1 MSTKFYTL
9 LTDIGAA
16 KLASAAALGVPLK
29 ITHMAVGDGGGVLP
43 TPDAKQTALVNEKRR
58 AALNMLYIDPQN
70 SSQIIAEQVIPENEG
85 GWWIREVG
93 LFDESGALIA
103 VGNCPESYKP
113 QLAEGSGRTQTVR
126 MVLITSSTDNIT
138 LKIDPAVVLA
148 TRKYVDD
155 KALELKVYADD
166 QMAKHLAAPDPHSQY
181 APKASPTFTGTPKA
195 PTPAA
200 GNNTTQVATT
210 AFVQAALTAL
220 INGAPATLD
229 TLKEI
234 AAAINND
241 PNFSTTINNALALK
255 APLSSPA
262 LTGTPT
268 APTAAQSVNNTQIA
282 TTAFVKSAI
291 AGMVGSAPAA
301 LDTLN
306 ELAAALG
313 NDPNFAT
320 TMLNALAGKQPLDN
334 TLTNL
339 SGKDVA
345 GLLTYLGLQTIKPDP
360 VSTKIF
366 SPDLKKFLLV
376 SNTSWGMWNNDTG
389 AAIALPVT
397 QGGTGQTTV
406 DGVKAAFGIDKLQ
419 PKGNYVITDASTKQS
434 LSDALSCR
442 YGLEVTDSNNIIRV
456 GIYSTNNQATIT
468 GINGK
473 AIIIPDKAGTMALAG
488 ESVSALRLS
497 APREVTVTTA
507 DAWMNFTTSEMV
519 VGIYITPTPGGGA
532 WVLNKVKVATLQAY
546 INGAW
551 VNVTQ

>member
-113 QLAEGSGRTQTVR
+113 QLAEGSGSTQTVR

-181 APKASPTFTGTPKA
+181 APKASPTFIGTPKA

-345 GLLTYLGLQTIKPDP
+345 GLLAYLGLGE
-360 VSTKIF
+360 
-366 SPDLKKFLLV
+366 L
-376 SNTSWGMWNNDTG
+376 
-389 AAIALPVT
+389 
-397 QGGTGQTTV
+397 
-406 DGVKAAFGIDKLQ
+406 
-419 PKGNYVITDASTKQS
+419 
-434 LSDALSCR
+434 
-442 YGLEVTDSNNIIRV
+442 
-456 GIYSTNNQATIT
+456 
-468 GINGK
+468 
-473 AIIIPDKAGTMALAG
+473 ALAG
-488 ESVSALRLS
+488 ATTGAMLVNGYVAIPLIISGVRRPLIIQWGVGQFGGSLGDDAGYLNNFPFAFPSACYVMVASHVGHTPSGAGILS
-497 APREVTVTTA
+497 ASA
-507 DAWMNFTTSEMV
+507 
-519 VGIYITPTPGGGA
+519 ITKSGFRGFSS
-532 WVLNKVKVATLQAY
+532 VATAANPVSGCY
-546 INGAW
+546 VAIGG
-551 VNVTQ
+551 

>member
-345 GLLTYLGLQTIKPDP
+345 GLLTYLGLGEG
-360 VSTKIF
+360 S
-366 SPDLKKFLLV
+366 
-376 SNTSWGMWNNDTG
+376 
-389 AAIALPVT
+389 ALPVGVPVPWPSATPPTGWLKCNGAAFSAEEYPELAKAYPTNKLPDLRGEFIRGWDDGRGIDAGRALLSLQAGMLEKHRHIVVANDGYDTKDEWELATIFKKTYT
-397 QGGTGQTTV
+397 QGRGLDATNTGGSLIPSPTLHSRGSIGNTGGSETRPRNIAFNFIV
-406 DGVKAAFGIDKLQ
+406 RAA
-419 PKGNYVITDASTKQS
+419 
-434 LSDALSCR
+434 
-442 YGLEVTDSNNIIRV
+442 
-456 GIYSTNNQATIT
+456 
-468 GINGK
+468 
-473 AIIIPDKAGTMALAG
+473 
-488 ESVSALRLS
+488 
-497 APREVTVTTA
+497 
-507 DAWMNFTTSEMV
+507 
-519 VGIYITPTPGGGA
+519 
-532 WVLNKVKVATLQAY
+532 
-546 INGAW
+546 
-551 VNVTQ
+551 

>member
-43 TPDAKQTALVNEKRR
+43 TPDSKQTALVNEKRR

-181 APKASPTFTGTPKA
+181 APKESPTFTGTPKA

-200 GNNTTQVATT
+200 GNNTTQIATT

-241 PNFSTTINNALALK
+241 PKFSTTINNALALK

-291 AGMVGSAPAA
+291 AAMVGSAPAA

-345 GLLTYLGLQTIKPDP
+345 GLLTYLGLGEG
-360 VSTKIF
+360 S
-366 SPDLKKFLLV
+366 
-376 SNTSWGMWNNDTG
+376 
-389 AAIALPVT
+389 ALPVGVPVPWPSAT
-397 QGGTGQTTV
+397 PPTGWLKCN
-406 DGVKAAFGIDKLQ
+406 GAAFSAEEYPELAKAYPTNKLPDLRGEFIRGWDDGRGMDTGRAILSAQ
-419 PKGNYVITDASTKQS
+419 GDAIRNIYGEFKTVNTENYSIWESVGSFKGAVVPLNP
-434 LSDALSCR
+434 
-442 YGLEVTDSNNIIRV
+442 
-456 GIYSTNNQATIT
+456 STNNSYFSLIRSMVTERTDGAVYPKVIGLDASRIVPTA
-468 GINGK
+468 N
-473 AIIIPDKAGTMALAG
+473 
-488 ESVSALRLS
+488 ENR
-497 APREVTVTTA
+497 PRNIA
-507 DAWMNFTTSEMV
+507 FN
-519 VGIYITPTPGGGA
+519 YIVRA
-532 WVLNKVKVATLQAY
+532 A
-546 INGAW
+546 
-551 VNVTQ
+551 

>member
-155 KALELKVYADD
+155 KVLELKLYVDD
-166 QMAKHLAAPDPHSQY
+166 QMRNHIAAQDPHTQY
-181 APKASPTFTGTPKA
+181 AQKHNPTFTGEPKA

-200 GNNTTQVATT
+200 GNNTTRIATT
-210 AFVQAALTAL
+210 EFVQAAITAL

-241 PNFSTTINNALALK
+241 PKFSTTINNALALK

-291 AGMVGSAPAA
+291 AAMVGSAPAA

-334 TLTNL
+334 TLTHL

-345 GLLTYLGLQTIKPDP
+345 GLLAYLGLGEG
-360 VSTKIF
+360 S
-366 SPDLKKFLLV
+366 
-376 SNTSWGMWNNDTG
+376 
-389 AAIALPVT
+389 ALPVGVPVPWPSAT
-397 QGGTGQTTV
+397 PPTGWLKCNGAVFSSEKYPNLAKAYPTLKLPDLRGEFIRGWD
-406 DGVKAAFGIDKLQ
+406 DGRGIDSGRNLLSAQNDAIQNIVGSFGRTQLFRDVLSSGPFSQHGQVLSTGLKEAEIIE
-419 PKGNYVITDASTKQS
+419 GYGAYNWTFDASRSVRTAS
-434 LSDALSCR
+434 ETRSR
-442 YGLEVTDSNNIIRV
+442 NIAF
-456 GIYSTNNQATIT
+456 N
-468 GINGK
+468 
-473 AIIIPDKAGTMALAG
+473 
-488 ESVSALRLS
+488 
-497 APREVTVTTA
+497 
-507 DAWMNFTTSEMV
+507 
-519 VGIYITPTPGGGA
+519 YIVRA
-532 WVLNKVKVATLQAY
+532 A
-546 INGAW
+546 
-551 VNVTQ
+551 

>member
-126 MVLITSSTDNIT
+126 MVLITSSTDNII

-155 KALELKVYADD
+155 KVLELKLYVDD
-166 QMAKHLAAPDPHSQY
+166 QMRNHIAAQDPHTQY
-181 APKASPTFTGTPKA
+181 AQKHNPTFTGEPKA

-200 GNNTTQVATT
+200 GNNTTRIATT
-210 AFVQAALTAL
+210 EFVQAAITAL

-241 PNFSTTINNALALK
+241 PKFSTTINNALALK

-345 GLLTYLGLQTIKPDP
+345 GLLTYLGLGEG
-360 VSTKIF
+360 S
-366 SPDLKKFLLV
+366 
-376 SNTSWGMWNNDTG
+376 
-389 AAIALPVT
+389 ALPVGVPVPWPSAT
-397 QGGTGQTTV
+397 PPTGWLKCN
-406 DGVKAAFGIDKLQ
+406 GAAFSAEEYPELAKAYPTNKLPDLRGEFIRGWDDGRGMDTGRAILSAQ
-419 PKGNYVITDASTKQS
+419 GDAIRNIYGEFKTVNTENYSIWESVGSFKGAVVPLNP
-434 LSDALSCR
+434 
-442 YGLEVTDSNNIIRV
+442 
-456 GIYSTNNQATIT
+456 STNNSYFSLIRSMVTERTDGAVYPKVIGLDASRIVPTA
-468 GINGK
+468 N
-473 AIIIPDKAGTMALAG
+473 
-488 ESVSALRLS
+488 ENR
-497 APREVTVTTA
+497 PRNIA
-507 DAWMNFTTSEMV
+507 FN
-519 VGIYITPTPGGGA
+519 YIVRA
-532 WVLNKVKVATLQAY
+532 A
-546 INGAW
+546 
-551 VNVTQ
+551 

>member
-1 MSTKFYTL
+1 M
-9 LTDIGAA
+9 AA
-16 KLASAAALGVPLK
+16 IAALV
-29 ITHMAVGDGGGVLP
+29 DSS
-43 TPDAKQTALVNEKRR
+43 PDA
-58 AALNMLYIDPQN
+58 LN
-70 SSQIIAEQVIPENEG
+70 
-85 GWWIREVG
+85 
-93 LFDESGALIA
+93 
-103 VGNCPESYKP
+103 
-113 QLAEGSGRTQTVR
+113 
-126 MVLITSSTDNIT
+126 
-138 LKIDPAVVLA
+138 
-148 TRKYVDD
+148 
-155 KALELKVYADD
+155 
-166 QMAKHLAAPDPHSQY
+166 
-181 APKASPTFTGTPKA
+181 
-195 PTPAA
+195 
-200 GNNTTQVATT
+200 
-210 AFVQAALTAL
+210 
-220 INGAPATLD
+220 
-229 TLKEI
+229 
-234 AAAINND
+234 
-241 PNFSTTINNALALK
+241 
-255 APLSSPA
+255 
-262 LTGTPT
+262 
-268 APTAAQSVNNTQIA
+268 
-282 TTAFVKSAI
+282 
-291 AGMVGSAPAA
+291 
-301 LDTLN
+301 TLN

-320 TMLNALAGKQPLDN
+320 TMTNALAGKQPKDA
-334 TLTNL
+334 TLTAL
-339 SGKDVA
+339 AELATSADKLPYFTGADRAALTALTSVGRAILGKTSTQGVLD
-345 GLLTYLGLQTIKPDP
+345 YLGLQTIKPDP

-497 APREVTVTTA
+497 APREVTVTSA

>member
-155 KALELKVYADD
+155 KALELKVYVDD
-166 QMAKHLAAPDPHSQY
+166 QMAKHLAALDPHSQY
-181 APKASPTFTGTPKA
+181 APKESPTFTGTPKA

-200 GNNTTQVATT
+200 GNNTTQLATT

-234 AAAINND
+234 AVAINND
-241 PNFSTTINNALALK
+241 PKFSTTINNALALK

-282 TTAFVKSAI
+282 TTALVKSAI

-345 GLLTYLGLQTIKPDP
+345 GLLAYLGLGEG
-360 VSTKIF
+360 S
-366 SPDLKKFLLV
+366 
-376 SNTSWGMWNNDTG
+376 
-389 AAIALPVT
+389 ALPVGVPVPWPSAT
-397 QGGTGQTTV
+397 PPTGWLKCN
-406 DGVKAAFGIDKLQ
+406 GAAFSAEEYPELAKAYPTNKLPDLRGEFIRGWDDGRGIDTGRSILSIQ
-419 PKGNYVITDASTKQS
+419 GYATEDHAHGLPSRSTIVTDATINFYFDESWVNSGTDIIKRGNTNDAGLPAPDYGTFKTYKQS
-434 LSDALSCR
+434 VA
-442 YGLEVTDSNNIIRV
+442 GLGAAASETRPRNIAF
-456 GIYSTNNQATIT
+456 N
-468 GINGK
+468 
-473 AIIIPDKAGTMALAG
+473 
-488 ESVSALRLS
+488 
-497 APREVTVTTA
+497 
-507 DAWMNFTTSEMV
+507 
-519 VGIYITPTPGGGA
+519 YIVRA
-532 WVLNKVKVATLQAY
+532 A
-546 INGAW
+546 
-551 VNVTQ
+551 

>member
-29 ITHMAVGDGGGVLP
+29 ITHMAVGDGGGTLP

-93 LFDESGALIA
+93 LFDESGVLIA

-155 KALELKVYADD
+155 KALELKVYVDD
-166 QMAKHLAAPDPHSQY
+166 QMAKHLAAADPHSQY
-181 APKASPTFTGTPKA
+181 APKASPIFTGTPKA

-200 GNNTTQVATT
+200 GNNTTQLATT

-241 PNFSTTINNALALK
+241 PKFSTTINNALALK

-268 APTAAQSVNNTQIA
+268 APTAAQSVIKCQIS
-282 TTAFVKSAI
+282 TKAFVKSAI
-291 AGMVGSAPAA
+291 AALVWSAPAA

-345 GLLTYLGLQTIKPDP
+345 GLLAYLGLGEG
-360 VSTKIF
+360 S
-366 SPDLKKFLLV
+366 
-376 SNTSWGMWNNDTG
+376 
-389 AAIALPVT
+389 ALPVGVPVPWPSVT
-397 QGGTGQTTV
+397 PPTGWLKCN
-406 DGVKAAFGIDKLQ
+406 GAAFSAEEYPELAKVYPTNKLPDLRGEFIRGWDDGRGIDSGRTLLSAQ
-419 PKGNYVITDASTKQS
+419 DGSIEAHGHDYNGVIYTSSGPSWANTTDAGHRAYSGFTS
-434 LSDALSCR
+434 S
-442 YGLEVTDSNNIIRV
+442 YGGSETRPRNIAF
-456 GIYSTNNQATIT
+456 N
-468 GINGK
+468 
-473 AIIIPDKAGTMALAG
+473 
-488 ESVSALRLS
+488 
-497 APREVTVTTA
+497 
-507 DAWMNFTTSEMV
+507 
-519 VGIYITPTPGGGA
+519 YIVRA
-532 WVLNKVKVATLQAY
+532 A
-546 INGAW
+546 
-551 VNVTQ
+551 

>member
-1 MSTKFYTL
+1 MATKYYAV
-9 LTDIGAA
+9 LTNVGAA
-16 KLASAAALGVPLK
+16 KLANATALGAQVE
-29 ITHMAVGDGGGVLP
+29 ITQMAVGDGNGVLP
-43 TPDAKQTALVNEKRR
+43 TPNPAQTALVHELRR
-58 AALNMLYIDPQN
+58 KPLNSLSIDPN
-70 SSQIIAEQVIPENEG
+70 NANQIIAEQVIPEDEG
-85 GWWIREVG
+85 GWWIREIG
-93 LFDESGALIA
+93 LFDKDGDMIA
-103 VGNCPESYKP
+103 VANCAETYKP
-113 QLAEGSGRTQTVR
+113 QLQEGSGRVQVVR
-126 MVLITSSTDNIT
+126 MILIVSSTAAVT
-138 LKIDPAVVLA
+138 LKIDPSVVLA
-148 TRKYVDD
+148 TRQYVDD
-155 KALELKVYADD
+155 QIIQVKSYVD
-166 QMAKHLAAPDPHSQY
+166 QKMAAHVAAADPHKQY
-181 APKASPTFTGTPKA
+181 APKESPALTGRPTA
-195 PTPAA
+195 PTAE
-200 GNNTTQVATT
+200 GKDSSTQIANT
-210 AFVQAALTAL
+210 AFVQAA
-220 INGAPATLD
+220 
-229 TLKEI
+229 I
-234 AAAINND
+234 AA
-241 PNFSTTINNALALK
+241 LVG
-255 APLSSPA
+255 SSPE
-262 LTGTPT
+262 
-268 APTAAQSVNNTQIA
+268 
-282 TTAFVKSAI
+282 
-291 AGMVGSAPAA
+291 A

-320 TMLNALAGKQPLDN
+320 TVTNSLAGKMDKSANGSDIENVSVFLQN
-334 TLTNL
+334 
-339 SGKDVA
+339 
-345 GLLTYLGLQTIKPDP
+345 LGLQTIKPDP

-376 SNTSWGMWNNDTG
+376 SNTSWGVWNNDTG
-389 AAIALPVT
+389 AAIALPVS

-532 WVLNKVKVATLQAY
+532 WVLNKVKVATLQAN

>member
-1 MSTKFYTL
+1 MATNNFKPFATAANANVTAQADWETL
-9 LTDIGAA
+9 PALLSGFTAG
-16 KLASAAALGVPLK
+16 KASSAQVNKAIRQASFIAAALAQYTANKSGLDVLDD
-29 ITHMAVGDGGGVLP
+29 GDLNGFIAKMSAAFGKDFQAL
-43 TPDAKQTALVNEKRR
+43 DATLTALAR
-58 AALNMLYIDPQN
+58 LTT
-70 SSQIIAEQVIPENEG
+70 
-85 GWWIREVG
+85 
-93 LFDESGALIA
+93 GANKLPYFN
-103 VGNCPESYKP
+103 GND
-113 QLAEGSGRTQTVR
+113 T
-126 MVLITSSTDNIT
+126 
-138 LKIDPAVVLA
+138 
-148 TRKYVDD
+148 
-155 KALELKVYADD
+155 
-166 QMAKHLAAPDPHSQY
+166 
-181 APKASPTFTGTPKA
+181 
-195 PTPAA
+195 
-200 GNNTTQVATT
+200 
-210 AFVQAALTAL
+210 AALTDL
-220 INGAPATLD
+220 TQVGRDIIG
-229 TLKEI
+229 KSSI
-234 AAAINND
+234 ADI
-241 PNFSTTINNALALK
+241 
-255 APLSSPA
+255 
-262 LTGTPT
+262 
-268 APTAAQSVNNTQIA
+268 
-282 TTAFVKSAI
+282 
-291 AGMVGSAPAA
+291 
-301 LDTLN
+301 
-306 ELAAALG
+306 
-313 NDPNFAT
+313 
-320 TMLNALAGKQPLDN
+320 
-334 TLTNL
+334 
-339 SGKDVA
+339 
-345 GLLTYLGLQTIKPDP
+345 LTYLGLQTIKPDP